1 MLGISYLRRPRCA
14 LLKDDPCPRGKR
26 NLVRKVRARKRE
38 VILLWPALAG
48 RQFIKVP
55 VVDHITRE
63 VEKGAFEIVFLNTAG
78 WLVHRKFFVGSSE
91 PQKEGRKEGHGLK
104 RPALVGGK
112 RNKMLSRLSRW
123 CVQIATV
130 RLRRQKLQ
138 LFRVQLLHNCVAG
151 LINKSGHT
159 GKSRTSLRWLPV
171 ASTHRPDGYDR
182 RGSQWSEA
190 LSESAPYSKTLQY
203 GLVTT
208 ILHLGGETART
219 KILLQPIS
227 AILTTGW
234 RGARQK
240 SSKIKDGFVIIII
253 GGFLV
258 TQLWLDHAG
267 NYIKVSHLASSRNPS
282 ERERL

>member
-1 MLGISYLRRPRCA
+1 
-14 LLKDDPCPRGKR
+14 
-26 NLVRKVRARKRE
+26 
-38 VILLWPALAG
+38 
-48 RQFIKVP
+48 
-55 VVDHITRE
+55 
-63 VEKGAFEIVFLNTAG
+63 
-78 WLVHRKFFVGSSE
+78 
-91 PQKEGRKEGHGLK
+91 
-104 RPALVGGK
+104 
-112 RNKMLSRLSRW
+112 MLSRLSRW
-123 CVQIATV
+123 CDQIATV

-159 GKSRTSLRWLPV
+159 GRSWTSLRWLPV